1 MSAME
6 LYTQI
11 HTALNACMDA
21 HVRQSTRARLAL
33 LVLGMIEA
41 KSASPA
47 QVGQALHRLGLS
59 QAQPASIER
68 RIRRLE
74 NDPAISD
81 VLCFH
86 PFARQ
91 RLLWGKPQELLL
103 ILDPTTQDDRI
114 YLVTVAVWYR
124 GRALPL
130 AWVAWEANTPLK
142 GARFWE
148 RIAKLLACVAELL
161 PKGVKITWLADRA
174 FGTPSFTDLLTQ
186 YDWFYV
192 VRVQKQTRCCDR
204 RQREREIYQ
213 LLHPVR
219 RRGKMRGMAFKSR
232 GWRECSIVV
241 FWGKNHSS
249 PLCLV
254 SNLPLG
260 WYLIRLYRRRYPIE
274 ALFRDYKTQGWQW
287 ERGQVVDLDH
297 VQRLLVAMALATWFA
312 ILVGAHF
319 ADAWLHQPPS
329 GQRRTGS
336 WWGKR
341 SLFTIGLHYLKRHIM
356 SNEIVCLF
364 WSFKDWTLLNWAEQD
379 YFHHA
384 RAFVFANR

>member
-1 MSAME
+1 MSAIE

-11 HTALNACMDA
+11 HQALDTCVDEQ
-21 HVRQSTRARLAL
+21 VGEITRIRLAL
-33 LVLGMIEA
+33 LILGMIEA

-47 QVGQALHRLGLS
+47 QVALALHRLGLS
-59 QAQPASIER
+59 HAQPASIER
-68 RIRRLE
+68 RIRRIE
-74 NDPAISD
+74 NDPAITD

-91 RLLWGKPQELLL
+91 RLLWGCPEELLL
-103 ILDPTTQDDRI
+103 ILDPTTQDDRV

-130 AWVAWEANTPLK
+130 AWIAWEANTPLK
-142 GARFWE
+142 GERFWA
-148 RIAKLLACVAELL
+148 RIANLLTCVAELL

-174 FGTPSFTDLLTQ
+174 FGTPAFTDLLLP
-186 YDWFYV
+186 YGWYYV
-192 VRVQKQTRCCDR
+192 VRVQGQTRCRDR
-204 RQREREIYQ
+204 QQREKQIRHLI
-213 LLHPVR
+213 HPLR
-219 RRGKMRGMAFKSR
+219 RRGKMRGETFKKR
-232 GWRECSIVV
+232 GWRHNSMVA
-241 FWGKNHSS
+241 FWGKNHDS

-274 ALFRDYKTQGWQW
+274 ATFRDYKSYGWQW
-287 ERGQVVDLDH
+287 ERGQVIDLDH
-297 VQRLLVAMALATWFA
+297 IRHLLVAMAFASWFA
-312 ILVGAHF
+312 IIVGAHF
-319 ADAWLHQPPS
+319 ADTWINQPAS
-329 GQRRTGS
+329 GRRRTVP

-341 SLFTIGLHYLKRHIM
+341 SLFFLGLHYLRCHIM
-356 SNEIVCLF
+356 GNQVVSLF
-364 WSFKDWTLLNWAEQD
+364 WLLNDWTLLNWIEQN